1 MNTIKQLRQ
10 QTGLSQSQFAKKFHI
25 NVRTLQ
31 RWEQGQT
38 PTPDYAVF
46 MVGRIIELEEEVEW
60 IKRLKSLKL

>member
-38 PTPDYAVF
+38 PTPDYVVF
-46 MVGRIIELEEEVEW
+46 MVGKILELEE
-60 IKRLKSLKL
+60 KLDDK

>member
-38 PTPDYAVF
+38 PTPDYVVF
-46 MVGRIIELEEEVEW
+46 MISRIIELEEEVRREEHE
-60 IKRLKSLKL
+60 